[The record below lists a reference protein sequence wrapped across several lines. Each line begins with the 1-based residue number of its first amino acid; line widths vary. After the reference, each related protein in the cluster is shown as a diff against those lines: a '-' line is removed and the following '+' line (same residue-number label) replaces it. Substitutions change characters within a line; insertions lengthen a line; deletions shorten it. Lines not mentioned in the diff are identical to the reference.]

1 MMYKQIKD
9 IRILKILQKSREFS
23 DIDLSNEYLI
33 ENLLNSKI
41 NQINNEEKNQ
51 IINTLNSLI
60 NSKEKALLSNK

>member
-1 MMYKQIKD
+1 MYKQIKD